1 MLKRWLDAGKCLVGV
16 HQGDW
21 IEVSPTRCERVQ
33 TCLLC
38 GAEARRVEHRWLEW
52 APATDNPCAEARR
65 CARCGETE
73 HREEHQPGTW
83 RYEREGDCT
92 QLQACERCHRQYEET
107 REQHAWGDWAYSET
121 HRSPVRRCD
130 RCGVGVSYLGTAVEA
145 GAERD
150 PVTASEADTEP
161 DPEPDPEPGRDSGP
175 DSGDAAHLA
184 LFAMIRAE
192 YEAQV
197 ARGQIA
203 PSRRPRYAAM
213 LDELEGII
221 TTPAADIPAM
231 QAKARRI
238 QEMLAGFSSAL
249 MDPSRP
255 EPVAAPADGSRAAM
269 LLAHLR
275 RLHAYVMSEVGDNQ
289 LTGDSG
295 AALAHLV
302 GSLQRCRDA
311 LALPMT
317 DDALRQLEI
326 ESLRPLAV
334 AIRQFSQRGHLTVAR
349 PVWPSPVVTQHPDAV
364 FYAGGDQVL
373 DHLRTACADRALRIL
388 LPQRHREPA
397 SLRWNQLREAAVAIF
412 DFTNYVRST
421 DLAVTAPVASVA
433 YEFGIALVLGRPVV
447 IVADISH
454 GLPFDLDIDPIALT
468 GDQGDASAIADA
480 IDHAVY
486 GLQRGPAGSSVD
498 DTLAWLRTAYAEATD
513 LQVRVS
519 AALIDEG
526 TSHDPVRA
534 RLVASTILGYLGAD
548 APQLLF
554 PAWPGAYPSPTRP
567 SCFHVT
573 AFGPPWARQTRELVR
588 GACPDAIEYVR
599 GDQALEP
606 DIIRSIWDEI
616 CTATHVVVD
625 LTGLNANVL
634 VELGIAHA
642 LGRNVLLISQDREPE
657 RYFRTL
663 AKHRVHPYSLATP
676 DGTDELRTRLHS
688 FFEA

>member
-21 IEVSPTRCERVQ
+21 VEVSPDRCELVQ

-38 GAEARRVEHRWLEW
+38 GAEARRAEHRWLGW
-52 APATDNPCAEARR
+52 APVADDPCAEMRR
-65 CARCGETE
+65 CARCSETE
-73 HREEHQPGTW
+73 HREEHQPGAW
-83 RYEREGDCT
+83 QYEREGDCT
-92 QLQACERCHRQYEET
+92 QSQACERCHRQYEET
-107 REQHAWGDWAYSET
+107 RVHHAWGDWVYSET
-121 HRSPVRRCD
+121 HRSPARRCD
-130 RCGVGVSYLGTAVEA
+130 RCGVGVSYLGTAIDA
-145 GAERD
+145 GPEPQPKAVPVPDPVPDHEPGPERD
-150 PVTASEADTEP
+150 LEA
-161 DPEPDPEPGRDSGP
+161 
-175 DSGDAAHLA
+175 GDAAHLA
-184 LFAMIRAE
+184 MFAMIRAE

-197 ARGQIA
+197 SRGQIA

-221 TTPAADIPAM
+221 STPAPDIPAM
-231 QAKARRI
+231 QAKAKRI

-275 RLHAYVMSEVGDNQ
+275 TLHAYVMSEVGDNQ

-302 GSLQRCRDA
+302 GGLQRCRDA
-311 LALPMT
+311 LAVPMT
-317 DDALRQLEI
+317 DGAARQFEI

-334 AIRQFSQRGHLTVAR
+334 AIRQFSQREHLTLAR

-364 FYAGGDQVL
+364 FYAGGDHVL
-373 DHLRTACADRALRIL
+373 DLLRTACADRALRIL

-397 SLRWNQLREAAVAIF
+397 SLRWNQLREAAIAIF
-412 DFTNYVRST
+412 DFTHYARST
-421 DLAVTAPVASVA
+421 DLGVTASVASVA

-447 IVADISH
+447 IVADA
-454 GLPFDLDIDPIALT
+454 GRTLPFDLDIDPIALS
-468 GDQGDASAIADA
+468 GDEGDASAIADA
-480 IDHAVY
+480 VDHAVY
-486 GLQRGPAGSSVD
+486 GLQRGPAGSSVG
-498 DTLAWLRTAYAEATD
+498 DTLAWIRTMYGEATD

-519 AALIDEG
+519 AASIDEG
-526 TSHDPVRA
+526 TSRDPVRA
-534 RLVASTILGYLGAD
+534 RLVTSTILGYLGAD

-554 PAWPGAYPSPTRP
+554 PAWPGGYPSLTER

-588 GACPDAIEYVR
+588 AACPDDVEYVR
-599 GDQALEP
+599 GDQVLEP

-616 CTATHVVVD
+616 CRATHIVVD

-642 LGRNVLLISQDREPE
+642 LGRNVLLISQDQEPE
-657 RYFRTL
+657 RYFRAL
-663 AKHRVHPYSLATP
+663 AKHRVHQYSLATLEE
-676 DGTDELRTRLHS
+676 TAALQTRLRS
-688 FFEA
+688 FLGA